1 MHILIIG
8 AGGMIGRKLA
18 ASLARS
24 GSLGARTITR
34 MTLVD
39 IAPPP
44 VPSGVVASVEA
55 LAADISEGDA
65 AVALAARRA
74 DVTFHLAAIV
84 SGEAERNF
92 DLGYR
97 VNLDGT
103 RLLLEAIRHEGS
115 RQAYVP
121 RLVFS
126 SSIAV
131 YGAPFPD
138 PIPDDY
144 VQAPL
149 TSYGV
154 QKAISE
160 LLLADYSRR
169 GFVDGI
175 GIRLPTIVI
184 RPGAPNAAA
193 SGFFSGILREPL
205 AGQRAVLPVEETV
218 KHWLASPRSAVKFL
232 IHAATLDTSSLGA
245 RRTLTMP
252 GVAATV
258 ADQIAAL
265 RRAAG
270 PEAVDLIDRRRDE
283 VIEGIVAGWPKSFT
297 ADRATQ
303 LGFTAETS
311 VDELIEVYLAED
323 APAAARGD

>member
-18 ASLARS
+18 ATLGRS
-24 GSLGARTITR
+24 GSLGGHAITR
-34 MTLVD
+34 MTLADVT
-39 IAPPP
+39 APP
-44 VPSGVVASVEA
+44 VPASVSGSVEA
-55 LAADISEGDA
+55 LAADISESDA
-65 AVALAARRA
+65 AEALAARRA
-74 DVTFHLAAIV
+74 DVIFHLAAIV

-103 RLLLEAIRHEGS
+103 RALLEAIRREGT

-121 RLVFS
+121 RFVFS

-131 YGAPFPD
+131 YGSPFPD

-144 VQAPL
+144 VLAPL

-169 GFVDGI
+169 GFIDGV

-232 IHAATLDTSSLGA
+232 IHAATLDTSALGV

-265 RRAAG
+265 SRAAG
-270 PEAVDLIDRRRDE
+270 PEAADLIDRRRDE
-283 VIEGIVAGWPKSFT
+283 VIEKIVDGWPKSF
-297 ADRATQ
+297 APERATQ
-303 LGFTAETS
+303 LGFVAETT
-311 VDELIEVYLAED
+311 VDELIEVYLDED
-323 APAAARGD
+323 APGASG

>member
-1 MHILIIG
+1 MHILIVG

-18 ASLARS
+18 ATLGRS
-24 GSLGARTITR
+24 GSLGGDTITR
-34 MTLVD
+34 ITLVD

-44 VPSGVVASVEA
+44 IPTGVVAPVEA
-55 LAADISEGDA
+55 LAADISESGA
-65 AVALAARRA
+65 AEALAACRA
-74 DVTFHLAAIV
+74 DVIFHLAAIV

-92 DLGYR
+92 ELGYR

-103 RLLLEAIRHEGS
+103 RLLLEAIRREGS
-115 RQAYVP
+115 RQSYVP
-121 RLVFS
+121 RFVFS

-131 YGAPFPD
+131 YGSPFPD

-144 VQAPL
+144 VLAPL

-169 GFVDGI
+169 GFIDGV

-218 KHWLASPRSAVKFL
+218 KHWLASPRSAIKFL
-232 IHAATLDTSSLGA
+232 IHAATLDTAALGV

-265 RRAAG
+265 SRAAG
-270 PEAVDLIDRRRDE
+270 PEAADLIDRRRDE
-283 VIEGIVAGWPKSFT
+283 VIEGIVAGWPKSF
-297 ADRATQ
+297 APERAVQ
-303 LGFTAETS
+303 LGFVAENT

-323 APAAARGD
+323 APGASG

>member
-8 AGGMIGRKLA
+8 AGGMIGGKLA
-18 ASLARS
+18 ATLGRS
-24 GSLGARTITR
+24 GSLGDHAITR
-34 MTLVD
+34 MTLSDVT
-39 IAPPP
+39 APL
-44 VPSGVVASVEA
+44 VPAGASVPVEA
-55 LAADISEGDA
+55 LAADISESA
-65 AVALAARRA
+65 AAEALAARRA
-74 DVTFHLAAIV
+74 DVIFHLAAIV

-92 DLGYR
+92 ELGYR

-103 RLLLEAIRHEGS
+103 RSLLEAIRREGS

-121 RLVFS
+121 RFVFS

-131 YGAPFPD
+131 YGSPFPD

-144 VQAPL
+144 VLAPL

-169 GFVDGI
+169 GFIDGV

-218 KHWLASPRSAVKFL
+218 KHWLASPRSAINFL
-232 IHAATLDTSSLGA
+232 IHAATLDTAALGV

-258 ADQIAAL
+258 TDQIAAL

-270 PEAVDLIDRRRDE
+270 PEAAELIDRRRDE

-297 ADRATQ
+297 PERATQ
-303 LGFTAETS
+303 LGFSAETT

-323 APAAARGD
+323 APGASG

>member
-24 GSLGARTITR
+24 GFLGADTITR
-34 MTLVD
+34 MTLAD

-44 VPSGVVASVEA
+44 VPAGVVASVEA
-55 LAADISEGDA
+55 LAADISAGDA
-65 AVALAARRA
+65 AEALAARRA
-74 DVTFHLAAIV
+74 DVIFHLAAIV
-84 SGEAERNF
+84 SGEAERDF
-92 DLGYR
+92 ELGYR

-103 RLLLEAIRHEGS
+103 RALLEAIRREGS

-121 RLVFS
+121 RFVFS

-131 YGAPFPD
+131 YGSPFPD

-169 GFVDGI
+169 GFIDGV

-265 RRAAG
+265 RRVAG
-270 PEAVDLIDRRRDE
+270 PEAVELIDRRRDE
-283 VIEGIVAGWPKSFT
+283 VIEAIVAGWPKSF
-297 ADRATQ
+297 APDRATQ

-323 APAAARGD
+323 APGASRGD